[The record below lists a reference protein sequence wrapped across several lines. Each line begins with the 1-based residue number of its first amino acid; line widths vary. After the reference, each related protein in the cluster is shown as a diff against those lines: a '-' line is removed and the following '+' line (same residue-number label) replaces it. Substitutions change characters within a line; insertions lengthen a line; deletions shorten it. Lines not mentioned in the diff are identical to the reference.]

1 MRKKLDLLDVKIL
14 EGLGK
19 YYPRNIAEVAK
30 KLNMP
35 RGTLFS
41 RIKTLSSY
49 FYLRLVTNVYITKLG
64 LKKGIVFAK
73 ATPGYEDLLFNCMKV
88 NKFYTYLSRCYSSFE
103 GCFGMYGIPKDH
115 TKKFEQFIQEIK
127 RLGVAYEVQIL
138 WSTCFYTVNRTSNWF
153 DSSSETWTFPWD
165 KWVEEIQAEGTE
177 LPYTLVDP
185 KDFPIEAD
193 ETDLFII
200 KELEKDATISLTAVA
215 NKLGTTLQN
224 VSYHYNLH
232 VIKNGLLEN
241 FQVFIFPFD
250 RTISNMFFF
259 TFKFE
264 NIEKMVKFALSLLD
278 KPFVYILG
286 KVLGE
291 NTITAQVYL
300 PRSEF
305 RNFIDNLLK
314 LIRAGFLQSYNYV
327 IQDLRLGKWSR
338 ETIPYESFKNGSW
351 IYDHSEHIRSL
362 HDLVNKSAQHEV
374 KAVQ

>member
-1 MRKKLDLLDVKIL
+1 MRRKLDLLDVKIL

-19 YYPRNIAEVAK
+19 YYPRNISEVAK

-64 LKKGIVFAK
+64 LKKAVVFAK
-73 ATPGYEDLLFNCMKV
+73 ATPGDEDLLFNCMKL
-88 NKFYTYLSRCYSSFE
+88 NKFYTYLSRCYGSFE
-103 GCFGMYGIPKDH
+103 GCLGMYGIPKDH
-115 TKKFEQFIQEIK
+115 TLKFEQFIQEIK
-127 RLGVAYEVQIL
+127 RLGVAYDVQIL

-153 DSSSETWTFPWD
+153 DGSSQTWTFPWD
-165 KWVEEIQAEGTE
+165 KWVEEIQTEGTR
-177 LPYTLVDP
+177 LPYALVDP
-185 KDFPIEAD
+185 KDFPIKAD

-200 KELEKDATISLTAVA
+200 KELEKDATISLTAIA
-215 NKLGTTLQN
+215 DKLGTTLQN

-250 RTISNMFFF
+250 RTASDMFFF
-259 TFKFE
+259 TFKFD
-264 NIEKMVKFALSLLD
+264 NIEKITKFALSLLD
-278 KPFVYILG
+278 KPFVYIVG

-291 NTITAQVYL
+291 NTITTQVYL
-300 PRSEF
+300 PRPEF

-314 LIRAGFLQSYNYV
+314 LIRAGFLQNYNYV
-327 IQDLRLGKWSR
+327 VQDIRSGKWSR
-338 ETIPYESFKNGSW
+338 ETIPYEFFKNGSW
-351 IYDHSEHIRSL
+351 AYDHREHIRSL
-362 HDLVNKSAQHEV
+362 HNLVNMDSQGRALL
-374 KAVQ
+374 